1 MGTYV
6 KPTEGISKT
15 AYKSMEPSAKKGGF
29 WVWICSTKQT
39 DFGAGKNKR
48 AYIFGAVYVT
58 CIMRTS
64 CFKKKYQR
72 QREMEQ
78 FKDNSIICE
87 YQMIIPMHPH
97 ARLELQD
104 PVEVP
109 EYKVGENRQGGLWSP
124 KESQSLW
131 DQLINAR
138 FVHEV
143 A

>member
-1 MGTYV
+1 
-6 KPTEGISKT
+6 
-15 AYKSMEPSAKKGGF
+15 
-29 WVWICSTKQT
+29 
-39 DFGAGKNKR
+39 
-48 AYIFGAVYVT
+48 
-58 CIMRTS
+58 
-64 CFKKKYQR
+64 
-72 QREMEQ
+72 MEQ

-143 A
+143 AWMTLSWDSSNDVWLDSTLIW